1 MSGLGSVAY
10 YGFHALKLHLEWF
23 VVARPFSDASSRQST
38 SNFVLTWDRFLL
50 LTLEENALHKW
61 SLDSSRNSAGGG
73 IIYTHTPWRSARM
86 KLGVLENA
94 DIHH

>member
-10 YGFHALKLHLEWF
+10 YAFHALELHLEWF

-50 LTLEENALHKW
+50 LTLEENTLYKW
-61 SLDSSRNSAGGG
+61 GTESSRNAAGGM
-73 IIYTHTPWRSARM
+73 IYTHYDRQS
-86 KLGVLENA
+86 E
-94 DIHH
+94 